1 MGCGV
6 WGMGCGVSGFKVSGH
21 CLCVISAGVFK
32 VREFLSED
40 LEDRAPDPIEE
51 CIVTTLLQLE
61 IGSGSYFGAHCY
73 TGLLFRCTL
82 L

>member
-61 IGSGSYFGAHCY
+61 IGSGA
-73 TGLLFRCTL
+73 RCTL